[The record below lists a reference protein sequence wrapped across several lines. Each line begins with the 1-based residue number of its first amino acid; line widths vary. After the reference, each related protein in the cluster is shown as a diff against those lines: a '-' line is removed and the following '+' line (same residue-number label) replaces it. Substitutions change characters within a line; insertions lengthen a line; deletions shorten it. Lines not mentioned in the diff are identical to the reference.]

1 MEPQNIIMDLES
13 LIPKSMDDIDPT
25 MATIYL
31 TLIIP
36 LIAAL
41 IYSF

>member
-1 MEPQNIIMDLES
+1 MDLES
-13 LIPKSMDDIDPT
+13 LIPKSIDDINPT
-25 MATIYL
+25 MALVYI

-41 IYSF
+41 INAF